1 MAYNSGQ
8 LRGKIRLYVNNGFFG
23 VPYSQTN
30 PYVIHDEYVGWW
42 ESNHK
47 WDKIGTLISSTN
59 WIDVFIT
66 LDLHPAP
73 QKENKKHTQKKKKR
87 ASRYGGFPAFRF
99 WFSMPTSKQRTRPPE
114 IFHPAGNACGNLIM
128 QSHCRDTWWLIP
140 LSKWVIT
147 PIMWINPT
155 YPIYNWGYN
164 PLTKWDEPPSS
175 HTDFGWGKGDSHH
188 ADLGNFAVMT
198 WTSKVSMDD
207 FGGRT
212 SSFTYWLF
220 NGTPLFTNQL
230 VRTGHI
236 WSVLHM

>member
-73 QKENKKHTQKKKKR
+73 QKENKKHTQKKKNELPGMVDFQHSGSGFQCRQANSAPGPQRFFTQQAMLLGIWSCKVT
-87 ASRYGGFPAFRF
+87 AGILGG
-99 WFSMPTSKQRTRPPE
+99 
-114 IFHPAGNACGNLIM
+114 
-128 QSHCRDTWWLIP
+128 
-140 LSKWVIT
+140 
-147 PIMWINPT
+147 
-155 YPIYNWGYN
+155 
-164 PLTKWDEPPSS
+164 SS
-175 HTDFGWGKGDSHH
+175 H
-188 ADLGNFAVMT
+188 L
-198 WTSKVSMDD
+198 VS
-207 FGGRT
+207 G
-212 SSFTYWLF
+212 L
-220 NGTPLFTNQL
+220 
-230 VRTGHI
+230 
-236 WSVLHM
+236 

>member
-73 QKENKKHTQKKKKR
+73 QKENKKHTHKKKKR

-99 WFSMPTSKQRTRPPE
+99 WFSMPTSKQRTRPQRFFTQQAMLLG
-114 IFHPAGNACGNLIM
+114 IWSCKVTAGILG
-128 QSHCRDTWWLIP
+128 
-140 LSKWVIT
+140 
-147 PIMWINPT
+147 
-155 YPIYNWGYN
+155 G
-164 PLTKWDEPPSS
+164 SS
-175 HTDFGWGKGDSHH
+175 H
-188 ADLGNFAVMT
+188 L
-198 WTSKVSMDD
+198 VS
-207 FGGRT
+207 G
-212 SSFTYWLF
+212 L
-220 NGTPLFTNQL
+220 
-230 VRTGHI
+230 
-236 WSVLHM
+236 